1 MLMMLDIIYWLSYVK
16 KIEFFVIP
24 ILNVSRKF
32 SMCIIFSTEYIKIYN
47 INFFEWIFYTKIR
60 VRTINNTILHVQ
72 SI

>member
-1 MLMMLDIIYWLSYVK
+1 MMLDIIYWLSYVK

-47 INFFEWIFYTKIR
+47 INFFE
-60 VRTINNTILHVQ
+60 
-72 SI
+72 